1 MVMAL
6 IYAHIKRFSGLPDAG
21 SDVSC
26 FLDKN
31 RHNKRSQNYVKNVCQ
46 NIPSS
51 NNSHKLVS
59 DHTYQDSHNYVVL
72 GCSWIYLQSISTH
85 LRPEEL
91 LSGSLLAERGVTE
104 RFTYGSMNGQSCL
117 KSDTVCE
124 RGGGGRLRVYLV
136 IIGQFVCIMYPAL
149 HSE

>member
-1 MVMAL
+1 MVIAL
-6 IYAHIKRFSGLPDAG
+6 IYAHIKRFSGLLDAQ

-26 FLDKN
+26 LLDKTDILN
-31 RHNKRSQNYVKNVCQ
+31 AQNYVKNVGQ
-46 NIPSS
+46 NIPSI

-91 LSGSLLAERGVTE
+91 LSGSLLAE
-104 RFTYGSMNGQSCL
+104 
-117 KSDTVCE
+117 
-124 RGGGGRLRVYLV
+124 
-136 IIGQFVCIMYPAL
+136 
-149 HSE
+149 